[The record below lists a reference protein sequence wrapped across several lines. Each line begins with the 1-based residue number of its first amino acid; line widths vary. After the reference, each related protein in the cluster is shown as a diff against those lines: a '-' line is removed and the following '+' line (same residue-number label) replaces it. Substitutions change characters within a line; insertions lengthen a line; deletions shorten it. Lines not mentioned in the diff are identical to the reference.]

1 MIMNSYFIYAI
12 SFIAVLSIAAGTMQE
27 IVVFGPTGQ
36 TGLAA
41 VDAALKKGKSPLPYV
56 SFLMSKLILD
66 HIST

>member
-41 VDAALKKGKSPLPYV
+41 VDAALKKGKSLLL
-56 SFLMSKLILD
+56 FLLFFMPKLILD